1 MRIVAIAADATS
13 ITRTGTTIVVGL
25 LGLVLVHWALGRG
38 FGSQR
43 EAGTRERMYRN
54 QESLND
60 QQRDQR
66 KA

>member
-13 ITRTGTTIVVGL
+13 ITGTGTTIVVGL
-25 LGLVLVHWALGRG
+25 LGLLLVHWALGRG
-38 FGSQR
+38 FGGQS
-43 EAGTRERMYRN
+43 EAGTPERMYRN

-60 QQRDQR
+60 EQRDQR